1 MTAYELRKEE
11 LHAMLA
17 MYALAV
23 TEHERRKRAR
33 KKARKRRKRR
43 YKKRRRYSKEAL
55 QRIERA
61 FRAPLSRG
69 WHRRMPDDC

>member
-1 MTAYELRKEE
+1 MTAYKLRKEE

-33 KKARKRRKRR
+33 KKAREKSKRH
-43 YKKRRRYSKEAL
+43 KRRR
-55 QRIERA
+55 R
-61 FRAPLSRG
+61 
-69 WHRRMPDDC
+69 

>member
-1 MTAYELRKEE
+1 MHDKGNMTAYKLRKEE

-33 KKARKRRKRR
+33 KRK
-43 YKKRRRYSKEAL
+43 KKSTVSISVHNE
-55 QRIERA
+55 
-61 FRAPLSRG
+61 
-69 WHRRMPDDC
+69 